1 MGLLILSLVLG
12 LVLACLIWLK
22 IGNLLPVSG
31 NAKWPIPINLF
42 IYSLLCA
49 GVIFILSF
57 LLA

>member
-12 LVLACLIWLK
+12 IVLACLIWLK
-22 IGNLLPVSG
+22 IGNQLPVSG
-31 NAKWPIPINLF
+31 NQKWPMPINLL
-42 IYSLLCA
+42 IYCLLCA